1 MSFELY
7 NIPQGQIMIAF
18 SDRNLSVGTLELNPK
33 QELSKHNRP
42 VLESLFQIKGKCM
55 MKLVEDDGSIK
66 EVILNEGDS
75 LDICAEKYHLHT
87 NPFDEASVT
96 FWKADGDITQIIEDI
111 RSSNE
116 M

>member
-18 SDRNLSVGTLELNPK
+18 SDSNLSVGTLQINPK

-55 MKLVEDDGSIK
+55 MKLLKDDDSIE

-75 LDICAEKYHLHT
+75 LDILPEKYHLHT
-87 NPFDEASVT
+87 NPFDEASIT
-96 FWKADGDITQIIEDI
+96 FWKASGDITKIIEDI
-111 RSSNE
+111 RSSKK

>member
-7 NIPQGQIMIAF
+7 NIPQGKIMIAF
-18 SDRNLSVGTLELNPK
+18 SDKNLSVGTLEINPK
-33 QELSKHNRP
+33 QEISKHNRP
-42 VLESLFQIKGKCM
+42 VLESLFQIKGQCV

-75 LDICAEKYHLHT
+75 LDIPLEKYHLHT
-87 NPFDEASVT
+87 NPFDEVSIT
-96 FWKADGDITQIIEDI
+96 FWKASGDITNIIESI
-111 RSSNE
+111 RSSND